1 MKAHFTLVV
10 AFDGSAEARRA
21 LHVAFDFADAL
32 GAGTDVHVVSVVD
45 YVSLPGGLTKAPAGA
60 PDILASDAETE
71 LRVADEIATAAGRR
85 ITTRVLRGPVVSEIL
100 KYAQEIGAT
109 LILVGTHG
117 RKGVARAVLG
127 STCESLVRQSEIPV
141 LTVRA
146 AARPDVVEP
155 QSGVDASRHVGVR
168 A

>member
-1 MKAHFTLVV
+1 MKADFTLVV

-21 LHVAFDFADAL
+21 LHVALEFADAV
-32 GAGTDVHVVSVVD
+32 GAGADVHAVSVVD
-45 YVSLPGGLTKAPAGA
+45 YISLPGGLTQAPAGA
-60 PDILASDAETE
+60 PDLLASDAEAE
-71 LRVADEIATAAGRR
+71 LRVADEIAAAAGRR
-85 ITTRVLRGPVVSEIL
+85 ITTRLLRGPVVSEIL
-100 KYAQEIGAT
+100 KYAQGIGAT

-127 STCESLVRQSEIPV
+127 STCESLVRRSEIPV

-146 AARPDVVEP
+146 AAQPDAVEP
-155 QSGVDASRHVGVR
+155 RSGVDASRPVRVR